1 MELTAASPPAGG
13 RLIVSGRI
21 DGVRLQ
27 SARVRTKP
35 APEADFPGSS
45 PAQDPGPAASIH
57 RPRKQRPNR
66 TAARPRG
73 RQRLPART
81 STPQYRSAAISA
93 ERCLETYLQEINEV
107 PLLTAQEELA
117 LGRRI
122 QAGDLA
128 AREHMIRA
136 NLRLVV
142 SVAKMY
148 TERGLAL
155 QDLIAEGNIGLMKA
169 AEKFDPAAGC
179 RFSTYGTWWIKQSIR
194 RALTN
199 TVKSVRVPSYMSEL
213 ISRWR
218 VVSQELAYLLGRAPT
233 IEEVAGELGIPE
245 DNWPLLRRTIQV
257 SGMGPQISL
266 DTLTQG
272 QDTVEDARTQTPD
285 EQLLNND
292 LIAKLGELLDVID
305 EREATILRLRYGLG
319 IQGGEQMTLKEI
331 GKVVGL
337 TRERV
342 RQIEQEALRKLYGV
356 MSSERQGADL
366 HPAPPRGPL
375 ERKRRK
381 AG

>member
-1 MELTAASPPAGG
+1 MARGG
-13 RLIVSGRI
+13 IVSRPRT
-21 DGVRLQ
+21 GVRDRAGAVDEKTSTCAGL
-27 SARVRTKP
+27 
-35 APEADFPGSS
+35 
-45 PAQDPGPAASIH
+45 PGPAAALKIG
-57 RPRKQRPNR
+57 PRDRRSSERARAHPCTARRATREGLLPPGPPNPR
-66 TAARPRG
+66 TH
-73 RQRLPART
+73 
-81 STPQYRSAAISA
+81 RSAAISA

-107 PLLTAQEELA
+107 PLLSAQEELA

-122 QAGDLA
+122 QSGDLA

-148 TERGLAL
+148 SDRGLTL

-179 RFSTYGTWWIKQSIR
+179 RFSTYGTWWIKQAIR

-199 TVKSVRVPSYMSEL
+199 TVKPVRVPSYMSEL

-218 VVSQELAYLLGRAPT
+218 VVSQELAYLLGRAPSV
-233 IEEVAGELGIPE
+233 EEVASELGIPE
-245 DNWPLLRRTIQV
+245 ENWPLLKRTIQV
-257 SGMGPQISL
+257 SGMGPQVSL
-266 DTLTQG
+266 DILTQG
-272 QDTVEDARTQTPD
+272 QDTVEDVRTQTPD
-285 EQLLNND
+285 EELLNND
-292 LIAKLGELLDVID
+292 LIAKLGELLEVID

-319 IQGGEQMTLKEI
+319 NESGEQMTLKEI

-356 MSSERQGADL
+356 MSSERQESEL
-366 HPAPPRGPL
+366 HPTPPPVLRD
-375 ERKRRK
+375 ERKRRP

>member
-1 MELTAASPPAGG
+1 M
-13 RLIVSGRI
+13 
-21 DGVRLQ
+21 
-27 SARVRTKP
+27 
-35 APEADFPGSS
+35 
-45 PAQDPGPAASIH
+45 
-57 RPRKQRPNR
+57 
-66 TAARPRG
+66 
-73 RQRLPART
+73 
-81 STPQYRSAAISA
+81 SA

-107 PLLTAQEELA
+107 PLLSPEEEVA

-122 QAGDLA
+122 QSGDLA

-148 TERGLAL
+148 TDRGLSL

-199 TVKSVRVPSYMSEL
+199 TVKPVRVPSYMSEL

-233 IEEVAGELGIPE
+233 VEEVAEELGIPE
-245 DNWPLLRRTIQV
+245 ENWPLLKRTITV
-257 SGMGPQISL
+257 SGMGPQVSL
-266 DTLTQG
+266 DLLTQG
-272 QDTVEDARTQTPD
+272 QDTVEDAGTQSPD
-285 EQLLNND
+285 EQLLNAD

-319 IQGGEQMTLKEI
+319 TSDGASMTLKEI

-342 RQIEQEALRKLYGV
+342 RQIEQEALKKLYGV
-356 MSSERQGADL
+356 MSDE
-366 HPAPPRGPL
+366 
-375 ERKRRK
+375 
-381 AG
+381 

>member
-1 MELTAASPPAGG
+1 MTSSREISLIAQGPRCGDGATPYQTPLAPSPAG
-13 RLIVSGRI
+13 
-21 DGVRLQ
+21 
-27 SARVRTKP
+27 
-35 APEADFPGSS
+35 
-45 PAQDPGPAASIH
+45 
-57 RPRKQRPNR
+57 
-66 TAARPRG
+66 RPRG
-73 RQRLPART
+73 RRGLLPAAWREAQERP
-81 STPQYRSAAISA
+81 SGRPIGSPSSAAVRAAHPPPEPPDRSSAISS

-107 PLLTAQEELA
+107 PLLTAEQELD
-117 LGRRI
+117 LGHRI
-122 QAGDLA
+122 QGGDRE

-148 TERGLAL
+148 VDRGLSL

-218 VVSQELAYLLGRAPT
+218 VVSQELAYFLGRPP
-233 IEEVAGELGIPE
+233 IVEEVALELGIPE
-245 DNWPLLRRTIQV
+245 ENWPLLKRTIQV
-257 SGMGPQISL
+257 SGLGPQVSL
-266 DTLTQG
+266 DVISTSQE
-272 QDTVEDARTQTPD
+272 TVEDHNVATPD
-285 EQLLNND
+285 EQMLNAD
-292 LIAKLGELLDVID
+292 LIAKLGQLLNVID

-319 IQGGEQMTLKEI
+319 DAAGETMTLKEI

-356 MSSERQGADL
+356 MSEGDA
-366 HPAPPRGPL
+366 A
-375 ERKRRK
+375 
-381 AG
+381 